1 MVISTPTL
9 SHKIDRTFIAPTKK
23 LAPFGPS
30 DVHLEDIEKL
40 PDTEKSQY
48 SPSVAYLMAVISAWS
63 YSDEAV
69 LGAKLRYC
77 GMPGAHVRQIS
88 VVNNALLVVSTAYL
102 ILSRTGRVGVLAFRG
117 TDPANGIT
125 ILADAEVTQRP
136 FGVGAVHAG
145 FYANVEAVWDE
156 VIEAIDGARRGVF
169 VKKDGESA
177 GLPEKLNTLYITG
190 HSLGGAM
197 AVLCAARLF
206 GTGYDDWMIKDLL
219 KGVYTFGQPMVG
231 DKRFADGGFEQ
242 FGDRHFRHVYRH
254 DLVPHLPPT
263 PGLQY
268 AHAGQERRTSTIT
281 KGWDDGKPPSERATP
296 AALPQLALDFVGRR
310 LFPAL
315 PVGVY
320 SLDDHMPRNYVDACR
335 SAIVENTVIAPNG
348 SKTNGFGRGLPHLAN
363 AAQGIVQRAQSRVSA
378 LVSLVRGN

>member
-117 TDPANGIT
+117 TDPANGI
-125 ILADAEVTQRP
+125 
-136 FGVGAVHAG
+136 
-145 FYANVEAVWDE
+145 
-156 VIEAIDGARRGVF
+156 
-169 VKKDGESA
+169 
-177 GLPEKLNTLYITG
+177 
-190 HSLGGAM
+190 
-197 AVLCAARLF
+197 
-206 GTGYDDWMIKDLL
+206 
-219 KGVYTFGQPMVG
+219 
-231 DKRFADGGFEQ
+231 
-242 FGDRHFRHVYRH
+242 
-254 DLVPHLPPT
+254 
-263 PGLQY
+263 
-268 AHAGQERRTSTIT
+268 
-281 KGWDDGKPPSERATP
+281 
-296 AALPQLALDFVGRR
+296 
-310 LFPAL
+310 
-315 PVGVY
+315 
-320 SLDDHMPRNYVDACR
+320 
-335 SAIVENTVIAPNG
+335 
-348 SKTNGFGRGLPHLAN
+348 
-363 AAQGIVQRAQSRVSA
+363 
-378 LVSLVRGN
+378 